1 MNAVAIIPAR
11 YASTRFPG
19 KPLIDIAGKSMIQ
32 RVYEGVK
39 AVAVLQDV
47 IVATDDERI
56 QNHVLSFGGNVKMT
70 SSDHRSGTER
80 CAEVISGMASPPDI
94 VINVQG
100 DVPFIAEE
108 HIHEILQCFQD
119 KKTQIATLIKHIQD
133 ADTLYNAS
141 IPKVIFKK
149 NMDAI
154 YFSRSP
160 IPHLRDIP
168 RDKWHTSFPYYKHIG
183 IYAYRSNVLKKLVTL
198 PVGKLELA
206 EHLEQLRWLE
216 HGYTIRLTET
226 KTESIAIDT
235 PTDITLALDSVGK

>member
-1 MNAVAIIPAR
+1 MNAIAIIPAR

-39 AVAVLQDV
+39 AVNMLRDV
-47 IVATDDERI
+47 MVATDDERI
-56 QNHVLSFGGNVKMT
+56 QTHVLSFGGNVVMT
-70 SSDHRSGTER
+70 SSAHRSGTER
-80 CAEVISGMASPPDI
+80 CAEVISGMVSPPDI

-108 HIHEILQCFQD
+108 HIHEILQCFQQKD
-119 KKTQIATLIKHIQD
+119 TQIATLIKRIH
-133 ADTLYNAS
+133 DTNTLNNPS
-141 IPKVIFKK
+141 IPKVIFKS

-160 IPHLRDIP
+160 IPHLRDMP
-168 RDKWHTSFPYYKHIG
+168 KDQWHESFPYYKHLG
-183 IYAYRSNVLKKLVTL
+183 IYAYRSEVLQEIVRL
-198 PVGKLELA
+198 PEGKLELA

-216 HGYTIRLTET
+216 NGYSIRLTET

-235 PTDITLALDSVGK
+235 PTDISMVLDKMEK